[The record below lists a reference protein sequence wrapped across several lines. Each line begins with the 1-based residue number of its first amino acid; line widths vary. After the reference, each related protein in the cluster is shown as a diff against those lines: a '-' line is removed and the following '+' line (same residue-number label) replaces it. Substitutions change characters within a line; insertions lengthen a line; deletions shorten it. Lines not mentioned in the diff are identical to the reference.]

1 MKEREKFGSRL
12 GFILVSAGC
21 AVGLGNVWKFPY
33 ICGENGGA
41 AFVLIYLVFLAILGF
56 PIMCAEFTVGR
67 GSGKGAAR
75 AFEELETKGSKWHHF
90 KWVSILGS
98 YILMAFYTMVAG
110 WMLYYAWREASGSLA
125 GLEPDEVSGAF
136 GTMLSQP
143 GTMTIW
149 MIVAVLLSFGVCV
162 LGLQKGV
169 EKITKVMMALLLI
182 LIVVLAVHSLV
193 LPNASEG
200 VKFYMVPNL
209 DAIKSRGLGPVIFDA
224 MTHAF
229 FTLSVGIGAM
239 EIFGS
244 YLKKDRTIGGEAV
257 NIILL
262 DTFVALMA
270 GFIIIPAC
278 FAYGVAPGAG
288 PSLLFITLPNIFNH
302 MAGGRIWGTAFF
314 VFMSFAAL
322 STVIAVFENI
332 IAFYI
337 DLKGFSRK
345 KVVAG
350 NVIFM
355 ILLSLPAVLGFNK
368 LATFQPIGPGS
379 SIMDLEDFL
388 VSYNLLPLG
397 SMIFVLFCTKKGVI
411 KKTLLEQYSR
421 PRQNGVNAI
430 TIREDDSVIEVRM
443 TNGNNE
449 IIIANRNGRAIRF
462 HEAAVRVMGRTAT
475 GVRGITLDNDGQD
488 EVVGMICIKDLE
500 TESVMVVSEQGYGKR
515 SEIEDYRKTNRGG
528 KGVKTMN
535 ITEKTGKLVTI
546 KSVTDENDLMI
557 INKSGITIR
566 LKVADVRIMG
576 RATQGVR
583 LINLEKRNDQ
593 IGSVCKVMTESL
605 EDEIPAEEAEGT
617 IVSDPNA
624 DVPDIDDAAD
634 VNENESNNEIEE

>member
-1 MKEREKFGSRL
+1 
-12 GFILVSAGC
+12 
-21 AVGLGNVWKFPY
+21 
-33 ICGENGGA
+33 
-41 AFVLIYLVFLAILGF
+41 
-56 PIMCAEFTVGR
+56 
-67 GSGKGAAR
+67 
-75 AFEELETKGSKWHHF
+75 
-90 KWVSILGS
+90 
-98 YILMAFYTMVAG
+98 MAFYTMVAG

-270 GFIIIPAC
+270 GFI
-278 FAYGVAPGAG
+278 
-288 PSLLFITLPNIFNH
+288 FNH

-368 LATFQPIGPGS
+368 LAAFQPIGPGS
-379 SIMDLEDFL
+379 SIIDLEDFL

-397 SMIFVLFCTKKGVI
+397 SMIFVLFCTKKNGWGWEGFRKEANEGKGPKLPEWLRFYMSYILPAIIVVVYLKGYYDTFKPKGTGYLVGWMI
-411 KKTLLEQYSR
+411 FACVLLL
-421 PRQNGVNAI
+421 AI
-430 TIREDDSVIEVRM
+430 F
-443 TNGNNE
+443 G
-449 IIIANRNGRAIRF
+449 IANYKK
-462 HEAAVRVMGRTAT
+462 
-475 GVRGITLDNDGQD
+475 
-488 EVVGMICIKDLE
+488 KD
-500 TESVMVVSEQGYGKR
+500 
-515 SEIEDYRKTNRGG
+515 
-528 KGVKTMN
+528 
-535 ITEKTGKLVTI
+535 
-546 KSVTDENDLMI
+546 
-557 INKSGITIR
+557 
-566 LKVADVRIMG
+566 A
-576 RATQGVR
+576 
-583 LINLEKRNDQ
+583 
-593 IGSVCKVMTESL
+593 
-605 EDEIPAEEAEGT
+605 
-617 IVSDPNA
+617 
-624 DVPDIDDAAD
+624 
-634 VNENESNNEIEE
+634 